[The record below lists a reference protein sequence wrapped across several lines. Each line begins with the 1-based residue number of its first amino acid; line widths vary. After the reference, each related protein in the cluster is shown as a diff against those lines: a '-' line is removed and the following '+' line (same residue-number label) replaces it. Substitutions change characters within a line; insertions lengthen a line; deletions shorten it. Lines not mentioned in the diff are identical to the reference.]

1 MTKTLASTQS
11 GLTARVTAEAHVE
24 TIATTLFTSISLR
37 AARTPA
43 SALVWSSSWK
53 SWIGRPLIPPALLI
67 RSTTATTERCI
78 LGPYEPPAPGSGHR
92 APVGMGSFDLAERV
106 AGPLTTHP

>member
-24 TIATTLFTSISLR
+24 TIATTLLTSISLR

-53 SWIGRPLIPPALLI
+53 SWMGRPLIPPALLI
-67 RSTTATTERCI
+67 RSTTA
-78 LGPYEPPAPGSGHR
+78 PPTAACRDRTSR
-92 APVGMGSFDLAERV
+92 RRR
-106 AGPLTTHP
+106 